1 MADTPTAPT
10 TSPHHGHQRQCIHMG
25 YSCMEHA
32 LALTTRCSPAAFAKD
47 DPKGKALR
55 THNLAVSALRGTP
68 YSRTMVVLANSPS
81 QLLTA
86 GCAQLEPSKAHRTP
100 LHDRVACGIPVSAH
114 HAHTLPA
121 PASEP
126 VIKQSWRSCR
136 WSSLESGARKLGY
149 LAYSSLRPYP
159 TSHPGRGAPQPCIPC
174 RPPWSPLPAA
184 LAVARRRV

>member
-1 MADTPTAPT
+1 MQHWHADAVSCAESGINTRKISADRLRHMADTPTAPT
-10 TSPHHGHQRQCIHMG
+10 TSPQHGHQRQCIHMG
-25 YSCMEHA
+25 YSCREHA

-100 LHDRVACGIPVSAH
+100 LHDRVACGIPVSA
-114 HAHTLPA
+114 
-121 PASEP
+121 
-126 VIKQSWRSCR
+126 QSRTYVTCTCNHLNLS
-136 WSSLESGARKLGY
+136 
-149 LAYSSLRPYP
+149 
-159 TSHPGRGAPQPCIPC
+159 
-174 RPPWSPLPAA
+174 
-184 LAVARRRV
+184 